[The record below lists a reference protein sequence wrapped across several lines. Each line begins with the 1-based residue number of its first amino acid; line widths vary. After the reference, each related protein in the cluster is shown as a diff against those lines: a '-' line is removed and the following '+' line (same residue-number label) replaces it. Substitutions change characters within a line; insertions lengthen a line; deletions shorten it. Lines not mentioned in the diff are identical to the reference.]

1 MKYVY
6 LLLKILLGLGLL
18 TVVALL
24 ACLAP
29 VDNTPY
35 QQMPF
40 YTQTKQRLTELA
52 KPPEAK
58 AQLRAGWAK
67 VSLVPPFTTPTGGYG
82 VRRSKHWT
90 TILDSILV
98 RAIVLDNGA
107 TKVAIVSADLL
118 IIPPTVSAILKKRLA
133 EVGFSWNNVY
143 FGAVHSHNSLG
154 GWAPGMIGELFAG
167 DYDERVEN
175 FVAEKIIEAIRAA
188 AKNCAAVR
196 VGYTQADASSQ
207 VYNRVFD
214 NKKDTDGLI
223 RAIKLQKNTGESALI
238 CSFAAHSTVLG
249 AEQWQYLSRDYPG
262 VLVDDLEKRTKV
274 FALFLAGAV
283 GGMGPDVIG
292 KGDSA
297 RLQNQGKALAQRIGE
312 TLPNLQ
318 MVNDNT
324 LKILT
329 LPLTLREPHARVWGN
344 WRVRPWLFYAV
355 YGDYPAD
362 LKVLRIGNTVLAGT
376 PCDFSGFLVPD
387 FQNIAAKK
395 EINMMI
401 TSFNG
406 GYVGYITP
414 DRLYN
419 LDNYETQTMNWF
431 GPQNAAYFEELM
443 KGMIDKL

>member
-24 ACLAP
+24 ACLTP
-29 VDNTPY
+29 VDSTPY

>member
-24 ACLAP
+24 ACLTP
-29 VDNTPY
+29 VDSTPY

-90 TILDSILV
+90 TILDSVSV

-262 VLVDDLEKRTKV
+262 VLVDELEKKTKV
-274 FALFLAGAV
+274 FALFMAGAV

-297 RLQNQGKALAQRIGE
+297 RLQNQGKALAQRIE
-312 TLPNLQ
+312 ANLPNLQ
-318 MVNDNT
+318 MNNNNT

-387 FQNIAAKK
+387 FQDIATNKK
-395 EINMMI
+395 INLMI

>member
-238 CSFAAHSTVLG
+238 CSFAAHATVLG
-249 AEQWQYLSRDYPG
+249 AEQWKYLSRDYPG
-262 VLVDDLEKRTKV
+262 VLVDKLENKSV
-274 FALFLAGAV
+274 DFALFLAGAV
-283 GGMGPDVIG
+283 GGMGPDVVG

-297 RLQNQGKALAQRIGE
+297 RLQNQGRALAQKIGE

-318 MVNDNT
+318 MNTNNT

-329 LPLTLREPHARVWGN
+329 LPLTLREPHARVWKN

-355 YGDYPAD
+355 YGDYPSD

-387 FQNIAAKK
+387 FQDIAANKK
-395 EINMMI
+395 INLMI
-401 TSFNG
+401 TGFNG

-414 DRLYN
+414 DRYYG

-443 KGMIDKL
+443 KGLVNKL

>member
-329 LPLTLREPHARVWGN
+329 LPLTLREPHARVWEN

-387 FQNIAAKK
+387 FQVIAAKK
-395 EINMMI
+395 EINLMI
-401 TSFNG
+401 TGFNG

-443 KGMIDKL
+443 KGLIEKL

>member
-24 ACLAP
+24 ACLTP
-29 VDNTPY
+29 VDSTPY

-82 VRRSKHWT
+82 VRRSKHWS

-143 FGAVHSHNSLG
+143 FSAVHSHNSLG

-262 VLVDDLEKRTKV
+262 VLVDELEKKTKV
-274 FALFLAGAV
+274 FALFMAGAV

-297 RLQNQGKALAQRIGE
+297 RLQNQGKALAQRIE
-312 TLPNLQ
+312 ANLPNLQ
-318 MVNDNT
+318 MNNNNT

-387 FQNIAAKK
+387 FQDIATNKK
-395 EINMMI
+395 INLMI